1 MFRVSYLLKPAYT
14 LPMVASLGYASQNL
28 LQALTQI
35 DNRLKGIEQ
44 GMRMN
49 VAQKCNMR
57 IVNQNRRLQLPDQ
70 FRALQKT
77 VSATVAP
84 SPYIITLCSQNPGYG
99 RDKALPLTNVLD
111 AAGRHAQFPPNGVA
125 SATGSIPP
133 QFDPRVEAYGHL
145 DILKMI
151 VFYDDNFGIVAQ
163 DDLVERMLK
172 FRAFLADF

>member
-1 MFRVSYLLKPAYT
+1 MFRVYLLKPAYT
-14 LPMVASLGYASQNL
+14 LSMVASLGYALQNL
-28 LQALTQI
+28 LQTLTQM
-35 DNRLKGIEQ
+35 DNRLEDIEQ

-57 IVNQNRRLQLPDQ
+57 IVNQNHRLQLPDQ

-111 AAGRHAQFPPNGVA
+111 AAGRHAFNAQFPLNGVA

-133 QFDPRVEAYGHL
+133 PIRSKG
-145 DILKMI
+145 
-151 VFYDDNFGIVAQ
+151 
-163 DDLVERMLK
+163 
-172 FRAFLADF
+172 